1 MTAEQN
7 LPEIPGLRMERK
19 GGLLYVYLE
28 TPDARAMAPGFLPA
42 TKARVLEDGTE
53 VRVYNVGE
61 EDKS

>member
-1 MTAEQN
+1 
-7 LPEIPGLRMERK
+7 
-19 GGLLYVYLE
+19 LYVYLE